1 VSKAGVIFV
10 AAGAPYVLA
19 ANRAA
24 KSVREH
30 SPLVGIDLFT
40 NLPDLAADIF
50 DQVRPLEGPHRRSK
64 VDCLHQTRFER
75 TLYLDTDVRLVAD
88 IAEMFKTL
96 DRFDIAL
103 AHAHARN
110 RDQTQQMWRIDIP
123 RAFPQMNSGVILFKS
138 TTPVLAFLRA
148 WQQAYHSA
156 GFRKDQV
163 TLRELLWCSDLRLHI
178 LPPEYNI
185 RYERYLSF
193 WDPKEAVP
201 QILHLAKFHAQAGP
215 EPKRA
220 QKRQLGVDLLSAI
233 KKRLGL
239 GPVIA
244 QD

>member
-24 KSVREH
+24 KSVREE
-30 SPLVGIDLFT
+30 SPSVGVDLFT
-40 NLPDLAADIF
+40 NLPELAADVF
-50 DQVRPLEGPHRRSK
+50 DEVRPLDSPHRRSK

-75 TLYLDTDVRLVAD
+75 TLYLDTDIRVVAD
-88 IAEMFKTL
+88 ITEMFRTL

-110 RDQTQQMWRIDIP
+110 RDQTRQMWRLDIP
-123 RAFPQMNSGVILFKS
+123 KAFPQMNSGVILFKS
-138 TTPVLAFLRA
+138 TTPVLVFLRA

-201 QILHLAKFHAQAGP
+201 QILHLAKFHAQGGP
-215 EPKRA
+215 EPQHA
-220 QKRQLGVDLLSAI
+220 QKRRLGADLMRAI
-233 KKRLGL
+233 KKGLGL
-239 GPVIA
+239 GPAIA